1 MVEYEWNEE
10 MCREYAEGIRRV
22 VKFDHGP
29 WAGKIADRLKDLPA
43 ESGVLDV
50 ASGPA
55 FLLLEL
61 AGRLKSPKLTA
72 QDYSRHMLEIARANA
87 RTAGYE
93 IETLECP
100 AEKIALA
107 DDSME
112 VVACKQL
119 LHEAK
124 DVERSISEI
133 ARVLKP
139 GGKAFII
146 DFDADGSRIIARMIK
161 LLLRVVSGREM
172 ANGFWSSFCSG
183 LPGAKVRDIMLDS
196 GFNRVEYIKDGPN
209 YFMIGEK
216 AITDKYATEPRQA
229 MVT

>member
-1 MVEYEWNEE
+1 MVEYEWNEK
-10 MCREYAEGIRRV
+10 MCKEYAEGLRPV

-29 WAGKIADRLKDLPA
+29 WAKKIADRLEDLPE

-72 QDYSRHMLEIARANA
+72 QDYSKHMLEIAKASA
-87 RTAGYE
+87 RNAGYE

-100 AEKIALA
+100 AEKIELA
-107 DDSME
+107 DDSMD
-112 VVACKQL
+112 VVTCKQL

-124 DVERSISEI
+124 DVERAISEI

-161 LLLRVVSGREM
+161 ILLRVVSGREM
-172 ANGFWSSFCSG
+172 ANGFWTSFCSG
-183 LPGAKVRDIMLDS
+183 LPGVKVKGVMLES
-196 GFNRVEYIKDGPN
+196 GFNRVEYVKDGPN

-216 AITDKYATEPRQA
+216 GR
-229 MVT
+229 